1 MVVFDPL
8 HFFQRSMLCY
18 DSAGLDSIELTKLRN
33 PAEEPKFSFESKPD
47 MFRIADKV
55 FSWIC
60 SFVDVVAKS

>member
-8 HFFQRSMLCY
+8 HFSQRSMLCY
-18 DSAGLDSIELTKLRN
+18 DSAGLDLTKLGN
-33 PAEEPKFSFESKPD
+33 PAGDPKFSFEPKPD